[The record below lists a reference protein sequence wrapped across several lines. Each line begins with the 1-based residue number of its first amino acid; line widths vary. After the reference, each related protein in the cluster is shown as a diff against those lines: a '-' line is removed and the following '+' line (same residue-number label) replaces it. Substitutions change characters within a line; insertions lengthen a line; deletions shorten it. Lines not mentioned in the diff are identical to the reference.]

1 MTQSWKN
8 EKEGQGDSLV
18 SPSGISMIWKVNLK
32 KEEGFFF
39 SHILFHS
46 GFRRQTH
53 RCTTICTSSQKE
65 NIRVTTMEN
74 VGMPLY

>member
-1 MTQSWKN
+1 MIFQKSNWMMTHSWKN

-39 SHILFHS
+39 SLTFFFTVVSEDRPTGAPLFVPQA
-46 GFRRQTH
+46 RR
-53 RCTTICTSSQKE
+53 RISE
-65 NIRVTTMEN
+65 
-74 VGMPLY
+74 